1 MAKLVIEERDCE
13 NCKNYKMNRRRIRI
27 GDKALPACNPKKCK
41 FEPKE
46 KSGDGQKNTRNR

>member
-27 GDKALPACNPKKCK
+27 GDKALPACNSKKCK

-46 KSGDGQKNTRNR
+46 NSCDGQENTGN